1 MVCPKFFATLP
12 VLCASIP
19 LLCHVLLPFLCNCD
33 AATSFAYNGF
43 DSDEARAEII
53 CFQSASFQDSTLQLT
68 ETGATQASG
77 RCLYSTPIELLAA
90 GTRVPL
96 SFSTQFIF
104 YIQPSST
111 SDLADG
117 ISFVIAPTLGGVP
130 NSSQGFMGIFSNETN
145 GRSSTQTL
153 AIEFDTYKNPEFQDK
168 DENHIGIDVNDIVS
182 WAVTSAAYRISSS
195 PTIQSAEDGYAVQ
208 MKGAYIQAW
217 IDYDATTNQLNVS
230 ISRVLGGKPTYPLM
244 SNSSLNL
251 SSLFNE
257 KMYVGF
263 TASTGPLPTV
273 LYHVYAWSFSSDGAL
288 AANIS
293 MSSGNESNSTS
304 RIAIIVGLLLSVLGL
319 ILVLVFLYAYF
330 RRRRRKA
337 RYLSKKDW
345 QVSLQEQ
352 LPQEFSYREL
362 AKATNKFNEKNRLG
376 SGGFGEV
383 FQGVLPSN
391 GVAVAV
397 KRISKESKQGAKEFV
412 SEVTTIGR
420 LRHRNLVP
428 LLGWCQEKGFVL
440 VYELMPRGSLDKVL
454 FNHQEKISWNQRLHI
469 LQGIAAAL
477 LYLHEECEQKI
488 VHRDIKAS
496 NVMLDAQM
504 NARLGDFGLARL
516 YGHDVVPGT
525 TNVAGTWGYM
535 APESFFTRKA
545 TEKTDVFSF
554 GALAL
559 EVAMGK
565 KMSDPSEEEGC
576 SMIEWLW
583 KLQRN
588 KALQEAVE
596 LILLGEGQETS
607 DMVRV
612 VLELG
617 LLCCYPDPEGRP
629 SMRRVVQVLGGDAPP
644 PPMPTVISSPFL
656 FSSLALTSASQ
667 DFTSLSMRSHSDD
680 SSSLLMGHSKNMS
693 LSVETLKEAPNGR

>member
-1 MVCPKFFATLP
+1 MFFIGKEPL
-12 VLCASIP
+12 LCALIP
-19 LLCHVLLPFLCNCD
+19 LLFHIFALIPFVCYCD
-33 AATSFAYNGF
+33 VAATSFAFDGF
-43 DSDEARAEII
+43 DSAEARAGII
-53 CFQSASFQDSTLQLT
+53 CFHNASFQDNTLQLT
-68 ETGATQASG
+68 ATGAIQASG
-77 RCLYSTPIELLAA
+77 RCLYRTPIQLLESGSGA
-90 GTRVPL
+90 PL

-104 YIQPSST
+104 HIQPST
-111 SDLADG
+111 NSDLADG
-117 ISFVIAPTLGGVP
+117 IAFVIAPTLGGVP
-130 NSSQGFMGIFSNETN
+130 NSSQGYMGLFSDETN
-145 GRSSTQTL
+145 GKSSTRTL

-168 DENHIGIDVNDIVS
+168 DENHIGIDVNGIVS
-182 WAVTSAAYRISSS
+182 WAVTSAAYRTSSS

-208 MKGAYIQAW
+208 MKGANIQAW
-217 IDYDATTNQLNVS
+217 IDYNASTNQLNVS
-230 ISRVLGGKPTYPLM
+230 ISRTLGTKPIYALI

-257 KMYVGF
+257 LMYVGF

-273 LYHVYAWSFSSDGAL
+273 LYHVYAWSFSSDGGL
-288 AANIS
+288 AANVS
-293 MSSGNESNSTS
+293 MSSGSISNGGAKM
-304 RIAIIVGLLLSVLGL
+304 AIILGVLFGLLGL
-319 ILVLVFLYAYF
+319 ISVVLVALYVY
-330 RRRRRKA
+330 RKRGCKS
-337 RYLSKKDW
+337 RYVSKEDW

-352 LPQEFSYREL
+352 LPQEFSFREL
-362 AKATNKFNEKNRLG
+362 VKATNNFTDKNRLG

-383 FQGVLPSN
+383 FQGVLPSS
-391 GVAVAV
+391 GVAIAV
-397 KRISKESKQGAKEFV
+397 KRISKGSKQGVKEFV
-412 SEVTTIGR
+412 SEVSTIGR

-428 LLGWCQEKGFVL
+428 LLGWCQEKGFIL

-454 FNHQEKISWNQRLHI
+454 FNNQEKLPWNQRLHI

-559 EVAMGK
+559 EVAIGK
-565 KMSDPSEEEGC
+565 KMSDPSEEEGF

-588 KALQEAVE
+588 QALHKAFDPA
-596 LILLGEGQETS
+596 LLGEDQELFDTI
-607 DMVRV
+607 RV

-629 SMRRVVQVLGGDAPP
+629 PMRRVVQVLGGDAPP
-644 PPMPTVISSPFL
+644 PSMPTVISSPFL

-667 DFTSLSMRSHSDD
+667 DFTSVSMRSDD
-680 SSSLLMGHSKNMS
+680 SSSLLIEHSKGSS
-693 LSVETLKEAPNGR
+693 LHMGTSRDKSGR

>member
-1 MVCPKFFATLP
+1 
-12 VLCASIP
+12 
-19 LLCHVLLPFLCNCD
+19 
-33 AATSFAYNGF
+33 
-43 DSDEARAEII
+43 
-53 CFQSASFQDSTLQLT
+53 
-68 ETGATQASG
+68 
-77 RCLYSTPIELLAA
+77 
-90 GTRVPL
+90 
-96 SFSTQFIF
+96 
-104 YIQPSST
+104 
-111 SDLADG
+111 
-117 ISFVIAPTLGGVP
+117 
-130 NSSQGFMGIFSNETN
+130 
-145 GRSSTQTL
+145 
-153 AIEFDTYKNPEFQDK
+153 
-168 DENHIGIDVNDIVS
+168 
-182 WAVTSAAYRISSS
+182 
-195 PTIQSAEDGYAVQ
+195 
-208 MKGAYIQAW
+208 MKGANIQAW
-217 IDYDATTNQLNVS
+217 IDYNASTNQLNVS
-230 ISRVLGGKPTYPLM
+230 ISRTLGTKPMYALL

-257 KMYVGF
+257 LMYVGF
-263 TASTGPLPTV
+263 TASTGPPPTV
-273 LYHVYAWSFSSDGAL
+273 MYHVYAWSFSTDGGL
-288 AANIS
+288 AANVS
-293 MSSGNESNSTS
+293 MLSWNKSNGGGKM
-304 RIAIIVGLLLSVLGL
+304 AIILGDLFGLLGL
-319 ILVLVFLYAYF
+319 ISVALVSLYVY
-330 RRRRRKA
+330 RKRGCKS
-337 RYLSKKDW
+337 RYVSKEDW

-352 LPQEFSYREL
+352 LPQEFSFREL
-362 AKATNKFNEKNRLG
+362 VKATNNFTDKNRLG

-383 FQGVLPSN
+383 FQGVLPSS
-391 GVAVAV
+391 GVAIAV
-397 KRISKESKQGAKEFV
+397 KRISKGSKQGVKEFV

-428 LLGWCQEKGFVL
+428 LLGWCQEKGFIL

-454 FNHQEKISWNQRLHI
+454 FNNQEKLSWNQRLHI

-516 YGHDVVPGT
+516 YGYDVVPGT

-559 EVAMGK
+559 EVAIGK
-565 KMSDPSEEEGC
+565 KMSDPSEEEGS

-588 KALQEAVE
+588 QALQKAFDPA
-596 LILLGEGQETS
+596 LLGEDQELFDTI
-607 DMVRV
+607 RV

-629 SMRRVVQVLGGDAPP
+629 PMRCVVQVLGGDAPP

-667 DFTSLSMRSHSDD
+667 DFTSVSMWSDD
-680 SSSLLMGHSKNMS
+680 SSSLLIERSKGSSLHMGTSRDTS
-693 LSVETLKEAPNGR
+693 GR